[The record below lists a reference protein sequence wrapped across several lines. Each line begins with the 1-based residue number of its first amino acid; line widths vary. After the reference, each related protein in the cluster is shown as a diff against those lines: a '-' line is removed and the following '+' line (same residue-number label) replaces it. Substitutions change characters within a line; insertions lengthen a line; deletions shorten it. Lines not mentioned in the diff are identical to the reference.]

1 MSFTKLLFVFLG
13 INFYFLFS
21 LFFFSFVANMD
32 HPDSDESNMATTI
45 TYNLIGK
52 ADENK
57 LLKI

>member
-1 MSFTKLLFVFLG
+1 
-13 INFYFLFS
+13 
-21 LFFFSFVANMD
+21 MD
-32 HPDSDESNMATTI
+32 HPDSEESNMATTI